1 MDTTLIV
8 LSLILGVVGLIGAV
22 VPVLPGTII
31 SYAGLLCVAFTSD
44 SEIGTTK
51 LVVWGI
57 LAVLVIVMDYIL
69 PGYLSKKFGG
79 TKAGSIGATIGTIVG
94 VFLGPIGLL
103 LGPFAGAVIGEMSA
117 KKLEFNEALKV
128 GFGSMMSFVVGTAFK
143 LIVGGFMLYYIIS
156 DIF

>member
-1 MDTTLIV
+1 MDTTLVV
-8 LSLILGVVGLIGAV
+8 LSLLFGIVGLVGAV

-31 SYAGLLCVAFTSD
+31 SYAGLLCAAFTTD
-44 SEIGTTK
+44 SEIGTGL

-57 LAVLVIVMDYIL
+57 LSVVVIVMDYIL

-94 VFLGPIGLL
+94 IFLGPIGLL

-117 KKLEFNEALKV
+117 KKLEFRDALKV

-143 LIVGGFMLYYIIS
+143 LVAGGFMLYHIIT